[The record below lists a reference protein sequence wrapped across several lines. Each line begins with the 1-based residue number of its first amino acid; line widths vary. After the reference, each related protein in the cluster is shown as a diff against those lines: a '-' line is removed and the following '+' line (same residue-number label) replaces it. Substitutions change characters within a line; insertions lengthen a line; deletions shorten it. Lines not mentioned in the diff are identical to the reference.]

1 MKRPLAMV
9 LLVLLIIGLL
19 HSMYALSQGRFS
31 EALFMYPLL
40 AVCYV
45 FFFAGKK
52 WKEQTK
58 KDGQEEDH
66 GDDDRPRQ

>member
-19 HSMYALSQGRFS
+19 HSMYALSRGRFA

-40 AVCYV
+40 AVSYV

-52 WKEQTK
+52 WKEQTR

-66 GDDDRPRQ
+66 GDDDRPRP